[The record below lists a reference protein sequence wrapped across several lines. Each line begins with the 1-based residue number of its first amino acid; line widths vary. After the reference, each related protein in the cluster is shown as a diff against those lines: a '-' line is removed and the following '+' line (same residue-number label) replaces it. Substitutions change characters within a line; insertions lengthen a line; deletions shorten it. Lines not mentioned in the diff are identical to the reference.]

1 MTTFDYGTDAEIF
14 DYSTAAEL
22 FSNKGRK
29 FRRQPLGYKRFAR
42 AQDAIRFAIED
53 MAPTLLQ
60 STYLEVNEE
69 RFDSQGIR
77 RLYDSEAY
85 PLARRAES

>member
-42 AQDAIRFAIED
+42 AKDAIRFAIED

-85 PLARRAES
+85 PLARRAAS